1 LLKSLVLAAFCAVAP
16 ALVAQQPPR
25 AAGVM
30 RTADVDLG
38 YGVYGEQRGNALP
51 VIAVNG
57 GPWAPARQL
66 KLKDPKS
73 NCGSFGSVAGATFAQ
88 DDSGKGRFEASLPAA
103 AARSKSFVV
112 MPPASWVTSPR
123 RTLL

>member
-1 LLKSLVLAAFCAVAP
+1 MDAPGAAKMPCFAPAILLLARGNLLLKSLVLAAFCGVAP
-16 ALVAQQPPR
+16 ALAAQQPPR

-57 GPWAPARQL
+57 GP
-66 KLKDPKS
+66 
-73 NCGSFGSVAGATFAQ
+73 G
-88 DDSGKGRFEASLPAA
+88 LPHDN
-103 AARSKSFVV
+103 SS
-112 MPPASWVTSPR
+112 
-123 RTLL
+123 